1 MKSFSDS
8 KFIMSNRTFI
18 ITPAN
23 QKLFKETVLNY
34 LNGTY
39 TIDQTRIYMR
49 LACMNQGDS
58 ISAKQFAQTIG
69 LNDDS
74 NTSLDPT
81 VIKILEH
88 LKMKTQT
95 TAYAEQGIA
104 TLYDLIRKQK
114 DLDLDYLIEMID
126 ELYPTV
132 PLLKYIY
139 RPALFTIGILSFSYL
154 QPQYFWMAIDWVTDI
169 LPVAYYWLHH
179 NVVQLNNWP
188 IIGMGMQI
196 AWLAY
201 YLRYTFQHGLDPSD
215 ERVRTLT
222 FRAFALTLTF
232 LGHLL
237 SYSAAGALSWGPA
250 LFFIASSLVSIVES
264 IHFYV
269 TQKVQAP
276 PDSQADVHIKA
287 LHIRQTHIQDRNFY
301 YFLVRLIHAIAIT
314 SLLIFCTLLPSSLI
328 LTITYT
334 LSLSLSF
341 LIKDYCIELIKQST
355 VNSEQTAVTSHYH
368 EHENTLDKEKEKEKA
383 KFQGDATMIILSYSD
398 DKQKQLVLRNQMNEF
413 LASTDFVYDIA
424 SKDFKRCVTVADG
437 VSPSPQSNTQTPV
450 SNSRY
455 ALHSNPQ
462 QQTTPSRVRLEDTF
476 ESTPVGGENNDSK
489 KSSSNAHTSSLV
501 LTNNEQN
508 ILDFSLNT

>member
-8 KFIMSNRTFI
+8 KFIMSNRKFI

-34 LNGTY
+34 LNGTS
-39 TIDQTRIYMR
+39 TIDQTRNNMR

-69 LNDDS
+69 LYDDS

-88 LKMKTQT
+88 LKMSTQNK
-95 TAYAEQGIA
+95 AYAEQGIA

-269 TQKVQAP
+269 TQKDQTP
-276 PDSQADVHIKA
+276 PAQNADVHIKA
-287 LHIRQTHIQDRNFY
+287 LHIRQTHIQGRNFY

-314 SLLIFCTLLPSSLI
+314 ALLIFCTLLPSSLI

-355 VNSEQTAVTSHYH
+355 VNSEQTAVASHYH
-368 EHENTLDKEKEKEKA
+368 EHENSLDKEKEKEKA
-383 KFQGDATMIILSYSD
+383 KFQDYATKIILSYSD
-398 DKQKQLVLRNQMNEF
+398 DQQKQLVLRDQMNDL
-413 LASTDFVYDIA
+413 LASTYFVYDIA
-424 SKDFKRCVTVADG
+424 LRDFRRCVTVADG
-437 VSPSPQSNTQTPV
+437 VSPSPQSNTQTPL
-450 SNSRY
+450 SKSRY

-462 QQTTPSRVRLEDTF
+462 QITPPRVRLADTF
-476 ESTPVGGENNDSK
+476 EYTPVVGEKHDSK
-489 KSSSNAHTSSLV
+489 KPSSNAHTSSLY
-501 LTNNEQN
+501 NK
-508 ILDFSLNT
+508 

>member
-1 MKSFSDS
+1 MKSFSGS

-23 QKLFKETVLNY
+23 QSLFKETILKY
-34 LNGTY
+34 LNGTS
-39 TIDQTRIYMR
+39 TVDETRNNMR

-58 ISAKQFAQTIG
+58 ISAKQFAQSIR
-69 LNDDS
+69 LDDDS

-81 VIKILEH
+81 IIKILEH
-88 LKMKTQT
+88 LKMTTQKSH
-95 TAYAEQGIA
+95 YSQEGIA

-114 DLDLDYLIEMID
+114 DQDLDYLIEMID

-132 PLLKYIY
+132 PMLKYIY

-154 QPQYFWMAIDWVTDI
+154 QPQYFWMAIDWITDM
-169 LPVAYYWLHH
+169 LPVAYNWLHH

-196 AWLAY
+196 AWLVY

-215 ERVRTLT
+215 ERVRILT

-264 IHFYV
+264 IHFYQ
-269 TQKVQAP
+269 TQKDQTT
-276 PDSQADVHIKA
+276 PDVNADVHTKA
-287 LHIRQTHIQDRNFY
+287 LHIRQKYIQDRNFY

-314 SLLIFCTLLPSSLI
+314 SLLIFCTILPSSLI

-341 LIKDYCIELIKQST
+341 LIKDYCIELIKQRT
-355 VNSEQTAVTSHYH
+355 VNLEQGAVASHYNSY
-368 EHENTLDKEKEKEKA
+368 ELSLDKKKQEDIA
-383 KFQGDATMIILSYSD
+383 KFQAYSSAIIVTYSD
-398 DKQKQLVLRNQMNEF
+398 EPNVQITLSRTVLELIARENFVFQNARDTFHQCLQVAQGLSPNPQTRNQTPF
-413 LASTDFVYDIA
+413 SH
-424 SKDFKRCVTVADG
+424 
-437 VSPSPQSNTQTPV
+437 QSMFTPRTQTG
-450 SNSRY
+450 
-455 ALHSNPQ
+455 
-462 QQTTPSRVRLEDTF
+462 
-476 ESTPVGGENNDSK
+476 STPVRLQLTDTLESQHDDENTGRRVSG
-489 KSSSNAHTSSLV
+489 
-501 LTNNEQN
+501 N
-508 ILDFSLNT
+508 I

>member
-1 MKSFSDS
+1 MYNIQSFSGS
-8 KFIMSNRTFI
+8 KFIMSHRTFI

-23 QKLFKETVLNY
+23 QTSFKETVLNY
-34 LNGTY
+34 LNGKL
-39 TIDQTRIYMR
+39 TIDETRNYMR
-49 LACMNQGDS
+49 LACTNQGDS
-58 ISAKQFAQTIG
+58 ISAKQFAQSIR
-69 LNDDS
+69 LDDDS

-81 VIKILEH
+81 IIKILEH
-88 LKMKTQT
+88 LKMNTQKKV
-95 TAYAEQGIA
+95 YAEQGIA

-114 DLDLDYLIEMID
+114 ELDLDYLIEMID

-139 RPALFTIGILSFSYL
+139 RPALFTIGILSFSYI

-264 IHFYV
+264 IHFYQ
-269 TQKVQAP
+269 TQKDQKTRPAN
-276 PDSQADVHIKA
+276 ADVHTTA
-287 LHIRQTHIQDRNFY
+287 LHIRQKYIQDRNFY

-314 SLLIFCTLLPSSLI
+314 SLLIFCTILPSSLI

-341 LIKDYCIELIKQST
+341 LIKDYCIELIKQRA
-355 VNSEQTAVTSHYH
+355 VNLEQLAVASHYD
-368 EHENTLDKEKEKEKA
+368 EHENSLDIEIEKEKT
-383 KFQGDATMIILSYSD
+383 KFQDYASKIILSYSD
-398 DKQKQLVLRNQMNEF
+398 DKQKQLVLRDQISDL
-413 LASTDFVYDIA
+413 LASTDFVYKSA
-424 SKDFKRCVTVADG
+424 VRDFARCVTVAEG

-450 SNSRY
+450 SRSRY
-455 ALHSNPQ
+455 TLHSNQ
-462 QQTTPSRVRLEDTF
+462 RQTTPSRMRLADAF
-476 ESTPVGGENNDSK
+476 TPTPAAENHDSQNAQQTQK
-489 KSSSNAHTSSLV
+489 KS
-501 LTNNEQN
+501 
-508 ILDFSLNT
+508 FG

>member
-1 MKSFSDS
+1 MQSFSGS

-23 QKLFKETVLNY
+23 QSLFKETILKY
-34 LNGTY
+34 LNGTS
-39 TIDQTRIYMR
+39 TVDETRNNMR

-58 ISAKQFAQTIG
+58 ISAKQFAQSIR
-69 LNDDS
+69 LDDDS

-81 VIKILEH
+81 IIKILEH
-88 LKMKTQT
+88 LKMTTQKSH
-95 TAYAEQGIA
+95 YSQEGIA

-114 DLDLDYLIEMID
+114 DQDLDYLIEMID

-132 PLLKYIY
+132 PMLKYIY

-237 SYSAAGALSWGPA
+237 SYSAAGAFSWGPA

-269 TQKVQAP
+269 TQKDQTP
-276 PDSQADVHIKA
+276 PALNADVHRKA
-287 LHIRQTHIQDRNFY
+287 LHIRQTHIQGRNFY

-314 SLLIFCTLLPSSLI
+314 ALLIFCTLLPSSLI

-355 VNSEQTAVTSHYH
+355 VNSEQTAVASHYH
-368 EHENTLDKEKEKEKA
+368 EHENSLDKEKEKEKA
-383 KFQGDATMIILSYSD
+383 KFQEYATKIILSYSD
-398 DKQKQLVLRNQMNEF
+398 DQQKQFVLRAQMNDF
-413 LASTDFVYDIA
+413 LASTDFVYGIA
-424 SKDFKRCVTVADG
+424 SKDFNRCVTVADG
-437 VSPSPQSNTQTPV
+437 VSPSPQSNTQTPL
-450 SNSRY
+450 SKSRY
-455 ALHSNPQ
+455 ALHSNS

-476 ESTPVGGENNDSK
+476 EYTPVGGEKHDSK
-489 KSSSNAHTSSLV
+489 KPSSNAHTSSLY
-501 LTNNEQN
+501 NK
-508 ILDFSLNT
+508 

>member
-1 MKSFSDS
+1 MQSFSGS

-23 QKLFKETVLNY
+23 QSLFKETILKY
-34 LNGTY
+34 LNGTS
-39 TIDQTRIYMR
+39 TVDETRNNMR

-58 ISAKQFAQTIG
+58 ISAKQFAQSIR
-69 LNDDS
+69 LDDDS

-81 VIKILEH
+81 IIKILEH
-88 LKMKTQT
+88 LKMTTQKSH
-95 TAYAEQGIA
+95 YSQEGIA

-114 DLDLDYLIEMID
+114 DQDLDYLIEMID

-132 PLLKYIY
+132 PMLKYIY

-196 AWLAY
+196 AWLVY

-237 SYSAAGALSWGPA
+237 SYSAAGALYWGPA

-264 IHFYV
+264 VHFYV
-269 TQKVQAP
+269 AQKDQTTPAAN
-276 PDSQADVHIKA
+276 ADVHTKA
-287 LHIRQTHIQDRNFY
+287 LHIRKTHIQDRNFY

-314 SLLIFCTLLPSSLI
+314 ALLIFCTLLPSSLI
-328 LTITYT
+328 LIITYT

-341 LIKDYCIELIKQST
+341 LIKDYCIELIKQSK
-355 VNSEQTAVTSHYH
+355 VNSEQTAVASHYR
-368 EHENTLDKEKEKEKA
+368 EHEKSSEKEVEKEKA
-383 KFQGDATMIILSYSD
+383 RFQENATKTILSYQGEPE
-398 DKQKQLVLRNQMNEF
+398 KQRVLRSLMTE
-413 LASTDFVYDIA
+413 LLVSTDFVYVIA
-424 SKDFKRCVTVADG
+424 SREFERCVNVADSI
-437 VSPSPQSNTQTPV
+437 SPSPNTPFSKSRYSFHSNTQP
-450 SNSRY
+450 S
-455 ALHSNPQ
+455 
-462 QQTTPSRVRLEDTF
+462 TPSRVKLADTYA
-476 ESTPVGGENNDSK
+476 STPAGGALHS
-489 KSSSNAHTSSLV
+489 
-501 LTNNEQN
+501 
-508 ILDFSLNT
+508 